1 MPHLLI
7 RGIGPE
13 RVRAVSRELVAEL
26 AAICECPPDYIMLE
40 CLMTTAVFDGGIVPS
55 YPFVEVSWFDRGLE
69 AQDRFAEAI
78 DRHLRVQ
85 GDLPELEVAFRSYER
100 RNYYA
105 NGKSF
110 GEPELETEPKPEPNS
125 SLEPEATA
133 TDQAG
138 TSSAP
143 DREEEMAKLR
153 AANQKLADELG
164 KARKT
169 LRSSALESMST
180 KLRDALRE

>member
-26 AAICECPPDYIMLE
+26 AAICECPNDYIMLE

-110 GEPELETEPKPEPNS
+110 GEPEPELESRPNS
-125 SLEPEATA
+125 GLASAAAA